1 MRQIM
6 NPAEEIPTD
15 ATQSGHPFLAFVNTV
30 TDDGKT
36 RDRDTFGTGEELLAQ
51 LQAAGL
57 AVAQETPGQG
67 HLRAL
72 RHLREAGYSVLSAI
86 AAGRRPPHEDRL
98 ALEAAIKS
106 AMSDATLVFD
116 GARSRWQGGPLG
128 GLHDA
133 LALSAADL
141 LQSAD
146 LSRLRECRRCTHL
159 FLDHGRGTGRRWCS
173 MARCGNRA
181 KAQSFRERRRP
192 SA

>member
-1 MRQIM
+1 M
-6 NPAEEIPTD
+6 NPVEENPAD
-15 ATQSGHPFLAFVNTV
+15 ATQSGHPFLTFINTV

-36 RDRDTFGTGEELLAQ
+36 RERDSFGNGVELLAA
-51 LQAAGL
+51 LKAAGL
-57 AVAQETPGQG
+57 EEAREAPGPGQ
-67 HLRAL
+67 LRTL

-116 GARSRWQGGPLG
+116 GARSRWRCGPLG

-133 LALSAADL
+133 LALAAADL

-181 KAQSFRERRRP
+181 KAQSFRERRR
-192 SA
+192 SAA